1 MEEDAFQGKHLG
13 REGEQKCRTGST
25 QAFQVTPLLPE
36 CRGFRSTH
44 GEAALE
50 SRPLPGYV
58 HWDGFLFLIW
68 LSSPTTPKDYIKMF
82 EIPSG
87 ARHLLIQE
95 ADTTS
100 HHLCESQPNVST
112 PVRPVLWDGQCSKA
126 LGCVTR
132 S

>member
-1 MEEDAFQGKHLG
+1 MEEGASQWKHLG
-13 REGEQKCRTGST
+13 HEGEQKCRVGST
-25 QAFQVTPLLPE
+25 QAFQMTSLLPE
-36 CRGFRSTH
+36 CRGFRSIH
-44 GEAALE
+44 GKVALE
-50 SRPLPGYV
+50 SRPLPGHV
-58 HWDGFLFLIW
+58 HWDGFL
-68 LSSPTTPKDYIKMF
+68 SSHLAFFPTPKDYIKMF
-82 EIPSG
+82 EIPAG

-112 PVRPVLWDGQCSKA
+112 PVRPILWDGQCSKA